1 LILLE
6 TRPAVIF
13 CGDDLPDGDL
23 LVSLQTLAADTT
35 VPVIAL
41 SHLAEWDACVDA
53 FSAGAFDYIAC
64 PPNPNETERVL
75 RSALGHLREYS
86 AA

>member
-1 LILLE
+1 
-6 TRPAVIF
+6 
-13 CGDDLPDGDL
+13 
-23 LVSLQTLAADTT
+23 
-35 VPVIAL
+35 VIAL